1 MNIEIISTEVE
12 CSLDTTRNFGI
23 LLSKALTSIRMVH
36 WYAPDFNTHEILGQL
51 YGTLDDLFDK
61 LQEEIIGTSKSQG
74 VPFPA
79 FSLQSLDTDDLE
91 QYNNEQEPIIDTY
104 YKTTLLVKAILKS
117 RELENYFSVVIS
129 GLQNT
134 KDEIL
139 SAINKADYLLSL
151 IH

>member
-51 YGTLDDLFDK
+51 YSTLDDLFDK

>member
-1 MNIEIISTEVE
+1 
-12 CSLDTTRNFGI
+12 
-23 LLSKALTSIRMVH
+23 MVH

-51 YGTLDDLFDK
+51 YSTLDDLFDK

-91 QYNNEQEPIIDTY
+91 QYNNVQEPIIDTY